1 MTKAVRTR
9 SWLAIALY
17 GPSGSGKTWSAF
29 ELATGANRVSGGKV
43 AIIDTE
49 NGRALRYAEHFDF
62 FHVPLDP
69 PFESEAYLD
78 AIQYA
83 VAQGASQVIVDSM
96 SHEHE
101 GEGGVL
107 QRHDAIAEEMAR
119 KWGIPKEKASF
130 SAWGPAKSGR
140 QQLLQFLLRNPG
152 VDLFMCFRAK
162 VKSKPGV
169 DARGKQGIVNM
180 GWQPIGGEELVFE
193 MSAQCALTSGKQ
205 GLPEW
210 DDEHMKLPEEFKAIL
225 TKGKLT
231 ADMGEAMA
239 RWSLGNDKAKAA
251 QAPSPLFLE
260 LLREVNEAGE
270 PSILA
275 DAGKRIAS
283 NENKLTKVELGS
295 LRRAYKTADT
305 KLAGSVI
312 T

>member
-9 SWLAIALY
+9 SWLSVALY
-17 GPSGSGKTWSAF
+17 GPSGSGKTWSAL
-29 ELATGANRVSGGKV
+29 ELATGASRVSGGK
-43 AIIDTE
+43 IGLIDTE
-49 NGRALRYAEHFDF
+49 NGRALRYADHFDF
-62 FHVPLDP
+62 HHIPLDP
-69 PFESEAYLD
+69 PFESEAYLE

-83 VAQGASQVIVDSM
+83 VSNGVTQLVVDSM

-107 QRHDAIAEEMAR
+107 QRHAAIQAEMVRRYGMTFEAANF
-119 KWGIPKEKASF
+119 P
-130 SAWGPAKSGR
+130 AWGPAKEGR
-140 QQLLQFLLRNPG
+140 NALLQYFLRNPS
-152 VDLFMCFRAK
+152 VDLFTCYRAK
-162 VKSKPGV
+162 VKSKPV
-169 DARGKQGIVNM
+169 KDARGKSTIANL
-180 GWQPIGGEELVFE
+180 GWQPIGADELVYI
-193 MSAQCALTSGKQ
+193 MAAQCALTSGQQ

-210 DDEHMKLPEEFKAIL
+210 DDESMKLPEEFKSIL
-225 TKGKLT
+225 TEGKLS
-231 ADMGEAMA
+231 AAMGEAMA

-283 NENKLTKVELGS
+283 NENKLTKAELGS